1 MIIVQLNIYTD
12 GCVYS
17 DLKGRSE
24 ILNLKIDLRNLSIIQ
39 YKEIRVRKYESYFR
53 KKIIKKSNILVRG
66 VPHGKDRE
74 TIDTGL

>member
-1 MIIVQLNIYTD
+1 M
-12 GCVYS
+12 
-17 DLKGRSE
+17 
-24 ILNLKIDLRNLSIIQ
+24 KIDLRNLPIIQ
-39 YKEIRVRKYESYFR
+39 YKEIRVRKYESSFR